1 MTETVTVLH
10 LAQRRRIASI
20 VKKARIHGIV
30 TERKKPWA
38 GNENSGL
45 FSASFST
52 LEHWESR
59 LRWRSWLRCRFFWE
73 TLTQLL

>member
-45 FSASFST
+45 FSASFNT
-52 LEHWESR
+52 LEYWKCR
-59 LRWRSWLRCRFFWE
+59 LR
-73 TLTQLL
+73 